1 MSKAQ
6 KKHKLEK
13 FSAELENIRYDIVGL
28 AKVHKKERNRVNFK
42 VATAYAAR
50 QKHNQFLGV
59 KYLVNG
65 EIFGIVNK
73 FSS

>member
-1 MSKAQ
+1 M
-6 KKHKLEK
+6 
-13 FSAELENIRYDIVGL
+13 GL